1 MCLKNAKLVQESHAI
16 CISFCLHYFSSAK
29 KKKKNRNYHKNYA
42 KKKYGFFPVTLSG
55 LTALSE
61 NVKTI
66 SLKVTSQLVLLQFQ
80 GMNTKK
86 PKEINRLILEFTV
99 VPKQVTV
106 PWTISEERML
116 RAE

>member
-1 MCLKNAKLVQESHAI
+1 M
-16 CISFCLHYFSSAK
+16 
-29 KKKKNRNYHKNYA
+29 
-42 KKKYGFFPVTLSG
+42 TLSG

-86 PKEINRLILEFTV
+86 PKEINWLVLEFTV

-106 PWTISEERML
+106 PWTISEETML

>member
-1 MCLKNAKLVQESHAI
+1 MLNWFRNLMQYVYLFVCIISHQQ
-16 CISFCLHYFSSAK
+16 

>member
-1 MCLKNAKLVQESHAI
+1 MYIFLSALFL
-16 CISFCLHYFSSAK
+16 ISK